1 MFPGI
6 ARIGRV
12 VSLLC
17 AGATALYGCPVYSDD
32 CDSQNDCASG
42 FYCDQFSLHCEPLL
56 EAIGCRQPDECETG
70 ETCTPD
76 RVCRPGSCDYH
87 GCVRGY
93 VCGVVNSTHACVL
106 AGSSVPGGPDAGTVT
121 EADASTPTPTDA
133 GSVTEAD
140 ASTDAGSSADA
151 SQ

>member
-6 ARIGRV
+6 ARSGRV

-56 EAIGCRQPDECETG
+56 EAIGCREPDECETG

-87 GCVRGY
+87 GCVGGY
-93 VCGVVNSTHACVL
+93 VCGVVNSAHACVL
-106 AGSSVPGGPDAGTVT
+106 AGTTDAGAVT
-121 EADASTPTPTDA
+121 EADASVAPADA
-133 GSVTEAD
+133 GSD
-140 ASTDAGSSADA
+140 ASAAPTDAGSSADA
-151 SQ
+151 SP

>member
-1 MFPGI
+1 MFPAI

-17 AGATALYGCPVYSDD
+17 AGATALYGCPLYSDD
-32 CDSQNDCASG
+32 CDAQNDCASG
-42 FYCDQFSLHCEPLL
+42 FYCDQFSRQCEPLL
-56 EAIGCRQPDECETG
+56 EAIGCRTPDECETG

-93 VCGVVNSTHACVL
+93 VCGVVDSAHACVL
-106 AGSSVPGGPDAGTVT
+106 AGSSLPDAGAVT
-121 EADASTPTPTDA
+121 EADAAVTPPDAAVVPEDA
-133 GSVTEAD
+133 GNTAD
-140 ASTDAGSSADA
+140 ASP
-151 SQ
+151 